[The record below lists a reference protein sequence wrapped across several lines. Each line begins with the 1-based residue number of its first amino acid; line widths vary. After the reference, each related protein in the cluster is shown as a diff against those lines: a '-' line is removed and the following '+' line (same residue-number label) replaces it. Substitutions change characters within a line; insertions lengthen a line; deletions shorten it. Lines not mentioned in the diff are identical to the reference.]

1 MDNTSLFFF
10 IFDLSHQFPLLG
22 KFMIFG
28 SKFMIQITFI
38 LMLILFIKGKTEE
51 RKSFLIALI
60 SLPIMFLIIGLIHIF
75 IVEQRPFIQY
85 ELMPLI
91 NPPSGLSF
99 PSKHSSIIA
108 TLAFSYI
115 WYKSK
120 WSPVFLFIMAWVG
133 ISRVFV
139 GVHFPLDVL
148 GGFVVGALSV
158 FITHEIKKVLKRRLM
173 FK

>member
-1 MDNTSLFFF
+1 MFFLMF
-10 IFDLSHQFPLLG
+10 NLSHQFPLLG
-22 KFMIFG
+22 QIMIFG
-28 SKFMIQITFI
+28 SKFMIQITFV
-38 LMLILFIKGKTEE
+38 LMLILFFKGTNIE
-51 RKSFLIALI
+51 RKSLLIALL
-60 SLPIMFLIIGLIHIF
+60 SLPIMFLIVGLIHFF

-85 ELMPLI
+85 ALTPLI
-91 NPPSGLSF
+91 DPPSGLSF

-108 TLAFSYI
+108 TLTFSYI

-120 WSPVFLFIMAWVG
+120 WSPVLLFIMAWVG

-139 GVHFPLDVL
+139 GVHFPFDVL
-148 GGFVVGALSV
+148 GGFGVGALSV